1 MRTFNYP
8 IVTVTSPITLNT
20 GYSSQ
25 YVPLKGI
32 YTYSIQ
38 MTITG
43 SCNGTVK
50 LQASADPETNDT
62 QINVAQAQNAAPG
75 RPPAVAPTNW
85 CDIANSSFSVTATG
99 VTFWNV
105 NFVGY
110 TYVRVVFTDSSGG
123 TSTAT
128 ASIIFNG
135 KGA

>member
-8 IVTVTSPITLNT
+8 IVTVTSPITLNAN
-20 GYSSQ
+20 YNSP
-25 YVPLKGI
+25 YVPLKQI
-32 YTYSIQ
+32 YTYAIQ

-62 QINVAQAQNAAPG
+62 QTNTATALNAAPG

-85 CDIANSSFSVTATG
+85 CDIVNSSFAVTATG

-105 NFVGY
+105 NFTGY
-110 TYVRVVFTDSSGG
+110 NYVRVAFTDSSGG

-135 KGA
+135 KG